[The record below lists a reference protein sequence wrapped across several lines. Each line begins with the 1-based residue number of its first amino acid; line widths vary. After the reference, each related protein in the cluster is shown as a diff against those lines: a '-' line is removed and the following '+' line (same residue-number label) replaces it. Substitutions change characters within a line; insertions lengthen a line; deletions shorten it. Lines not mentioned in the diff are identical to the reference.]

1 MKAEKNVIL
10 VDNDVQ
16 NDWKFKEALEKSTNE
31 MWEIY
36 KVISNKNHGNKLQL
50 FIRYIKYFMAPMII
64 FLKRKSYK
72 RVLAW
77 QQFYGL
83 ILAFYF
89 RMFKVKKT
97 PDITI
102 MTFIYKPKK
111 NVIGKVYENFIR
123 YIITSGYIKKIIVFS
138 KNEKQYYAK
147 LFNVSDQMFEFVT
160 LGYEDKT
167 KIIKKQN
174 SEMYFLSA
182 GRSNRDYEFLM
193 NAWKK
198 EEKNILKIICDTVR
212 IDESNQIEVL
222 NNCYD
227 NEYFRQLSGSYAV
240 IVPIRNEE
248 ISSGQLVIIQ
258 AMMYGKPVI
267 VTENA
272 TVRDYVV
279 DGQDG
284 FIIAKNSKELKK
296 AINKLLDKE
305 CYALMS
311 KNARKHYEEKF
322 SIYAMGYEVGKI
334 IEKMN

>member
-111 NVIGKVYENFIR
+111 MLLER
-123 YIITSGYIKKIIVFS
+123 CMRT
-138 KNEKQYYAK
+138 
-147 LFNVSDQMFEFVT
+147 
-160 LGYEDKT
+160 
-167 KIIKKQN
+167 
-174 SEMYFLSA
+174 
-182 GRSNRDYEFLM
+182 
-193 NAWKK
+193 
-198 EEKNILKIICDTVR
+198 
-212 IDESNQIEVL
+212 
-222 NNCYD
+222 
-227 NEYFRQLSGSYAV
+227 
-240 IVPIRNEE
+240 
-248 ISSGQLVIIQ
+248 
-258 AMMYGKPVI
+258 
-267 VTENA
+267 
-272 TVRDYVV
+272 
-279 DGQDG
+279 
-284 FIIAKNSKELKK
+284 
-296 AINKLLDKE
+296 LLDI
-305 CYALMS
+305 LL
-311 KNARKHYEEKF
+311 HLDT
-322 SIYAMGYEVGKI
+322 
-334 IEKMN
+334 